1 LFTNLGM
8 QGCANRRQVSS
19 CLQWKEV
26 ACCGKRVRKVEDS
39 YVGVVHHV
47 SDPEGFKA
55 AEQKSLEEGL
65 PEGIS
70 LPIHA
75 TTSDYTT
82 VMCIWEGG
90 ESVEAVK
97 DLVES
102 VVGEYSENEYFEMA
116 KVEGLPAS

>member
-1 LFTNLGM
+1 M
-8 QGCANRRQVSS
+8 
-19 CLQWKEV
+19 
-26 ACCGKRVRKVEDS
+26 

-55 AEQKSLEEGL
+55 AEQESLKEGL
-65 PEGIS
+65 PEGLS

-82 VMCIWEGG
+82 VMCIWEG
-90 ESVEAVK
+90 ESVEAVRE
-97 DLVES
+97 LVES

>member
-1 LFTNLGM
+1 
-8 QGCANRRQVSS
+8 
-19 CLQWKEV
+19 V
-26 ACCGKRVRKVEDS
+26 ACCGKRVRKEEDM
-39 YVGVVHHV
+39 YVGVVHHI

-55 AEQKSLEEGL
+55 AEQESLEAGL
-65 PEGIS
+65 PEGLS

-75 TTSDYTT
+75 TAPDYTT

-90 ESVEAVK
+90 SVEVVK
-97 DLVES
+97 ELVES

>member
-1 LFTNLGM
+1 
-8 QGCANRRQVSS
+8 
-19 CLQWKEV
+19 V
-26 ACCGKRVRKVEDS
+26 ACCGKRVRKEEEEHM
-39 YVGVVHHV
+39 YVGVHHHV
-47 SDPEGFKA
+47 SDPEGFRA

-82 VMCIWEGG
+82 VMCIWEG
-90 ESVEAVK
+90 ESVEAVRE
-97 DLVES
+97 LVES

>member
-1 LFTNLGM
+1 VT
-8 QGCANRRQVSS
+8 
-19 CLQWKEV
+19 
-26 ACCGKRVRKVEDS
+26 CCGKRLRKEEHM

-55 AEQKSLEEGL
+55 AEQESLKEGL
-65 PEGIS
+65 PEGFW

-75 TTSDYTT
+75 TAPDYTT
-82 VMCIWEGG
+82 VMCIWQG
-90 ESVEAVK
+90 ESLEAVK